1 MALRHPR
8 HSVYAQLRLLA
19 LARSSRT
26 TSSLSVSST
35 APPAPP
41 PRIRC
46 RSSRAGTTALLRL
59 PKILFLLS
67 LSFLLS
73 SPDRCCII
81 HVLPNLFCKYLILL
95 WNEASHFCQARV
107 SRVAVLGTQK
117 TRMTHGTFQVRLV
130 DRTHIMV
137 SSLVINWSM
146 TKKRR
151 SALTLRKDISKS
163 VQEMTTAV
171 FSAEGTE
178 GHRSC

>member
-117 TRMTHGTFQVRLV
+117 TRMTHGTFQLQSGSRLFVRHPLVRLV

-146 TKKRR
+146 TK
-151 SALTLRKDISKS
+151 
-163 VQEMTTAV
+163 
-171 FSAEGTE
+171 
-178 GHRSC
+178 